1 LADELIEY
9 LWPGCE
15 NLRSAASNLRGRV
28 AELRKILG
36 PSFLLTRRGGYALS
50 AESDCWIDA
59 EEFSHLEEL
68 GRRAYRQENYDEA
81 IRRLQ
86 EAVALYRGEY
96 LAEDRYEEWAL
107 QRRERYRERF
117 VEVLSLLSGLS
128 GAAGAV
134 RKSVGV
140 SGASHRR
147 SPSAGDA
154 LSPADGLCVLCGG
167 AGAGFG
173 GV

>member
-117 VEVLSLLSGLS
+117 VEVLSLLADSL
-128 GAAGAV
+128 A
-134 RKSVGV
+134 
-140 SGASHRR
+140 RR
-147 SPSAGDA
+147 GQYARALGYLERAIGEAPSAGDA

>member
-1 LADELIEY
+1 
-9 LWPGCE
+9 
-15 NLRSAASNLRGRV
+15 V

-50 AESDCWIDA
+50 AQSDCWIDA

-96 LAEDRYEEWAL
+96 LAEDRYEEWGLAEARAL
-107 QRRERYRERF
+107 SGALRGGLE
-117 VEVLSLLSGLS
+117 SACGLS

-140 SGASHRR
+140 SGAGHRR